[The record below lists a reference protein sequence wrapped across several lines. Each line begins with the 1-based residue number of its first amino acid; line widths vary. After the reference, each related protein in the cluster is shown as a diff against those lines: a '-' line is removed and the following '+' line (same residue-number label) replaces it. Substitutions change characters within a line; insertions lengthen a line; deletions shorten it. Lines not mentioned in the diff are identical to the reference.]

1 MIEVNNLTKEKID
14 EKFLKKVAIM
24 VLRSE
29 RKISKYPNI
38 NLSIALVGQK
48 EIKKLNKQYRGK
60 NKATDVLSFRYDNNF
75 GEVVICPEK
84 TTPTP
89 KGRGSDRSVGEV
101 LARVLVHGILHILG
115 FTHKKMNEDKYLN

>member
-60 NKATDVLSFRYDNNF
+60 NKATDVLSFSY

-84 TTPTP
+84 TKELP
-89 KGRGSDRSVGEV
+89 
-101 LARVLVHGILHILG
+101 RVLVHGILHILG

>member
-1 MIEVNNLTKEKID
+1 MVEINNLTKRRID
-14 EKFLKKVAIM
+14 EKFLKKVATM
-24 VLRSE
+24 VLRGK

-38 NLSIALVGQK
+38 NLSVALVGQE

-84 TTPTP
+84 TKELP
-89 KGRGSDRSVGEV
+89 
-101 LARVLVHGILHILG
+101 RVLVHGILHILG